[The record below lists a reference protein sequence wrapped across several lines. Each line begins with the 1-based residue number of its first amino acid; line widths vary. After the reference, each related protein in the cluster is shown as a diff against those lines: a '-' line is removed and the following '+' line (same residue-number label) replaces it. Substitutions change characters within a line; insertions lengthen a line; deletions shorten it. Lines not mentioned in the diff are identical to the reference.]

1 MQINEKPNE
10 QAGELGEEQ
19 DGGGGSLED
28 RVIRFTDYSTC
39 TEFVK

>member
-19 DGGGGSLED
+19 DGGGGSLGSGD
-28 RVIRFTDYSTC
+28 SVH
-39 TEFVK
+39 